1 MPAFG
6 SVTNLSGGTIT
17 LTLPIN
23 SLYWYIQNQDT
34 SPLKVTFSDPS
45 FGPAILNPCDIPG
58 ATTGWAGDWID
69 SRDFPFFGASVTLTS
84 LGGSPSNAQFGSGS
98 SLKYPTV
105 IYSVSLASQK
115 TPG

>member
-1 MPAFG
+1 MTLFG
-6 SVTNLSGGTIT
+6 GATNLVSGTIT
-17 LTLPIN
+17 LTLPTN

-34 SPLKVTFSDPS
+34 APLKVTFSDAS
-45 FGPAILNPCDIPG
+45 FGPVVLNPSNISG

-69 SRDFPFFGASVTLTS
+69 STGFPFFGASVTLTS
-84 LGGSPSNAQFGSGS
+84 LGGSPAAAQFGSGS

-105 IYSVSLASQK
+105 VYNVSLASQK